1 MVLGSISIA
10 GMSVGELIALI
21 SLIAAI
27 VGFVIRWALVA
38 PLRNMIDSLD
48 ITLKSLREEM
58 SESKKDR
65 MSLREKQNNHDKEI
79 ALLKREDKAI
89 WKYIAEKKI
98 RRRKNNENQLESKN
112 EIKSVLGVSY
122 PANFSFSAAV
132 ARMVWSD
139 DTCRYNQQASIGFC

>member
-65 MSLREKQNNHDKEI
+65 MSLREKQNDH
-79 ALLKREDKAI
+79 
-89 WKYIAEKKI
+89 
-98 RRRKNNENQLESKN
+98 
-112 EIKSVLGVSY
+112 
-122 PANFSFSAAV
+122 
-132 ARMVWSD
+132 
-139 DTCRYNQQASIGFC
+139 

>member
-65 MSLREKQNNHDKEI
+65 
-79 ALLKREDKAI
+79 
-89 WKYIAEKKI
+89 
-98 RRRKNNENQLESKN
+98 
-112 EIKSVLGVSY
+112 
-122 PANFSFSAAV
+122 
-132 ARMVWSD
+132 
-139 DTCRYNQQASIGFC
+139 

>member
-1 MVLGSISIA
+1 MALGSISIA

-48 ITLKSLREEM
+48 ITLNSLREEM

-65 MSLREKQNNHDKEI
+65 ISLREKQNDHDK
-79 ALLKREDKAI
+79 
-89 WKYIAEKKI
+89 
-98 RRRKNNENQLESKN
+98 
-112 EIKSVLGVSY
+112 
-122 PANFSFSAAV
+122 
-132 ARMVWSD
+132 
-139 DTCRYNQQASIGFC
+139 

>member
-10 GMSVGELIALI
+10 GMSVGEMIALVTLIAG
-21 SLIAAI
+21 I
-27 VGFVIRWALVA
+27 VGFVIRWALIA

-48 ITLKSLREEM
+48 ITLNSLREEM

-89 WKYIAEKKI
+89 WKYIAEKKD
-98 RRRKNNENQLESKN
+98 KKEE
-112 EIKSVLGVSY
+112 E
-122 PANFSFSAAV
+122 
-132 ARMVWSD
+132 
-139 DTCRYNQQASIGFC
+139 

>member
-65 MSLREKQNNHDKEI
+65 MSLREKQNDHDKEI
-79 ALLKREDKAI
+79 ALLKREDKA
-89 WKYIAEKKI
+89 
-98 RRRKNNENQLESKN
+98 
-112 EIKSVLGVSY
+112 
-122 PANFSFSAAV
+122 
-132 ARMVWSD
+132 
-139 DTCRYNQQASIGFC
+139 

>member
-1 MVLGSISIA
+1 MALGSISIA

-48 ITLKSLREEM
+48 ITLNSLREEM

-65 MSLREKQNNHDKEI
+65 ISLREKQNDHD
-79 ALLKREDKAI
+79 
-89 WKYIAEKKI
+89 
-98 RRRKNNENQLESKN
+98 
-112 EIKSVLGVSY
+112 
-122 PANFSFSAAV
+122 
-132 ARMVWSD
+132 
-139 DTCRYNQQASIGFC
+139 

>member
-48 ITLKSLREEM
+48 ITLNSLREEM

-65 MSLREKQNNHDKEI
+65 I
-79 ALLKREDKAI
+79 
-89 WKYIAEKKI
+89 
-98 RRRKNNENQLESKN
+98 
-112 EIKSVLGVSY
+112 
-122 PANFSFSAAV
+122 
-132 ARMVWSD
+132 
-139 DTCRYNQQASIGFC
+139 

>member
-1 MVLGSISIA
+1 MTLGSISIA

-48 ITLKSLREEM
+48 ITLNSLREEM

-65 MSLREKQNNHDKEI
+65 ISLREKQNDHDKEI
-79 ALLKREDKAI
+79 ALLKREDKA
-89 WKYIAEKKI
+89 
-98 RRRKNNENQLESKN
+98 
-112 EIKSVLGVSY
+112 
-122 PANFSFSAAV
+122 
-132 ARMVWSD
+132 
-139 DTCRYNQQASIGFC
+139 

>member
-79 ALLKREDKAI
+79 ALL
-89 WKYIAEKKI
+89 
-98 RRRKNNENQLESKN
+98 
-112 EIKSVLGVSY
+112 
-122 PANFSFSAAV
+122 
-132 ARMVWSD
+132 
-139 DTCRYNQQASIGFC
+139 

>member
-10 GMSVGELIALI
+10 GMSVGELIALVT
-21 SLIAAI
+21 LIAGI
-27 VGFVIRWALVA
+27 VGFVIRWALIA

-48 ITLKSLREEM
+48 ITLNSLREEM

-98 RRRKNNENQLESKN
+98 RRRKNDESQLESKN
-112 EIKSVLGVSY
+112 EIEGLLGVGY
-122 PANFSFSAAV
+122 PANFSFSLD
-132 ARMVWSD
+132 S
-139 DTCRYNQQASIGFC
+139 C

>member
-1 MVLGSISIA
+1 MALGSISIA

-48 ITLKSLREEM
+48 ITLNSLREEM

-65 MSLREKQNNHDKEI
+65 I
-79 ALLKREDKAI
+79 
-89 WKYIAEKKI
+89 
-98 RRRKNNENQLESKN
+98 
-112 EIKSVLGVSY
+112 
-122 PANFSFSAAV
+122 
-132 ARMVWSD
+132 
-139 DTCRYNQQASIGFC
+139 

>member
-1 MVLGSISIA
+1 MALGSISIA

-48 ITLKSLREEM
+48 ITLNSLREEM

-65 MSLREKQNNHDKEI
+65 ISLREKQNDH
-79 ALLKREDKAI
+79 
-89 WKYIAEKKI
+89 
-98 RRRKNNENQLESKN
+98 
-112 EIKSVLGVSY
+112 
-122 PANFSFSAAV
+122 
-132 ARMVWSD
+132 
-139 DTCRYNQQASIGFC
+139 

>member
-65 MSLREKQNNHDKEI
+65 MSLREKQNDHDKEI
-79 ALLKREDKAI
+79 ALLKRED
-89 WKYIAEKKI
+89 
-98 RRRKNNENQLESKN
+98 
-112 EIKSVLGVSY
+112 
-122 PANFSFSAAV
+122 
-132 ARMVWSD
+132 
-139 DTCRYNQQASIGFC
+139 

>member
-1 MVLGSISIA
+1 MTLGSISIA

-48 ITLKSLREEM
+48 ITLNSLREEM

-65 MSLREKQNNHDKEI
+65 ISLREKQN
-79 ALLKREDKAI
+79 
-89 WKYIAEKKI
+89 
-98 RRRKNNENQLESKN
+98 
-112 EIKSVLGVSY
+112 
-122 PANFSFSAAV
+122 
-132 ARMVWSD
+132 
-139 DTCRYNQQASIGFC
+139 

>member
-1 MVLGSISIA
+1 MALGSISIA

-48 ITLKSLREEM
+48 ITLNSLREEM

-65 MSLREKQNNHDKEI
+65 
-79 ALLKREDKAI
+79 
-89 WKYIAEKKI
+89 
-98 RRRKNNENQLESKN
+98 
-112 EIKSVLGVSY
+112 
-122 PANFSFSAAV
+122 
-132 ARMVWSD
+132 
-139 DTCRYNQQASIGFC
+139 

>member
-65 MSLREKQNNHDKEI
+65 MSLREKQN
-79 ALLKREDKAI
+79 
-89 WKYIAEKKI
+89 
-98 RRRKNNENQLESKN
+98 
-112 EIKSVLGVSY
+112 
-122 PANFSFSAAV
+122 
-132 ARMVWSD
+132 
-139 DTCRYNQQASIGFC
+139 

>member
-65 MSLREKQNNHDKEI
+65 MSLR
-79 ALLKREDKAI
+79 
-89 WKYIAEKKI
+89 
-98 RRRKNNENQLESKN
+98 
-112 EIKSVLGVSY
+112 
-122 PANFSFSAAV
+122 
-132 ARMVWSD
+132 
-139 DTCRYNQQASIGFC
+139 

>member
-1 MVLGSISIA
+1 MALGSISIA

-48 ITLKSLREEM
+48 ITLNSLREEM

-65 MSLREKQNNHDKEI
+65 ISLREKQN
-79 ALLKREDKAI
+79 
-89 WKYIAEKKI
+89 
-98 RRRKNNENQLESKN
+98 
-112 EIKSVLGVSY
+112 
-122 PANFSFSAAV
+122 
-132 ARMVWSD
+132 
-139 DTCRYNQQASIGFC
+139 

>member
-1 MVLGSISIA
+1 MALGSISIA

-48 ITLKSLREEM
+48 ITLNSLREEM

-65 MSLREKQNNHDKEI
+65 ISLREKQNDHDKEI
-79 ALLKREDKAI
+79 
-89 WKYIAEKKI
+89 
-98 RRRKNNENQLESKN
+98 
-112 EIKSVLGVSY
+112 
-122 PANFSFSAAV
+122 
-132 ARMVWSD
+132 
-139 DTCRYNQQASIGFC
+139 

>member
-48 ITLKSLREEM
+48 ITLNSLREEM

-65 MSLREKQNNHDKEI
+65 ISLREKQNDHDK
-79 ALLKREDKAI
+79 
-89 WKYIAEKKI
+89 
-98 RRRKNNENQLESKN
+98 
-112 EIKSVLGVSY
+112 
-122 PANFSFSAAV
+122 
-132 ARMVWSD
+132 
-139 DTCRYNQQASIGFC
+139 